1 MEIDRRALKRQAR
14 ERMALTD
21 PKFWVVALAYIAMTT
36 GVAWLFSLVPT
47 PGTGSSPV
55 PFIDTV
61 QIFLQLLLILY
72 QTVVQFGLCLWA
84 LWTWRQL
91 DPGVSSL
98 MQGFSVAGRV
108 LLMEL
113 SILFRTLGWYFPVAL
128 ALSVPFT
135 MVLVGVG
142 DYGTRWIFVLLFV
155 ICLFI
160 ALYAIS
166 LRYALAPYLL
176 ADHPDDGVSRPIFR
190 SVELMRG
197 WKWELFKLDF
207 SFIGYEIINYLLS
220 AAVLLFF
227 LSRAG
232 LLPPSFNDG
241 NQALEWVQ
249 ACRAVIYS
257 VQASILS
264 TLVTV
269 PVSLW
274 LIPYRS
280 VSRAGFYDARLQA
293 ASQERRQMP
302 EMPPL

>member
-176 ADHPDDGVSRPIFR
+176 ADRPDDGFSIPILR

-197 WKWELFKLDF
+197 WKMELFKLEL
-207 SFIGYEIINYLLS
+207 SFIGWELINLALS
-220 AAVLLFF
+220 FSVLLLC

-232 LLPPSFNDG
+232 LLTPEAILMETWLD
-241 NQALEWVQ
+241 QLTD
-249 ACRAVIYS
+249 VIYS
-257 VQASILS
+257 TPTVILR

-280 VSRAGFYDARLQA
+280 VSEAGFYDARLMA
-293 ASQERRQMP
+293 AQDRLQLP